1 MFHLMHLARIALI
14 LIIVVV
20 VANFDVQPTI
30 VGLSRL
36 AQHSLVVAAIT
47 IAGSPLQY
55 RIFPHCYC
63 RVRITSLT
71 IIQPTSLISIVPASA
86 SRASVTQL

>member
-1 MFHLMHLARIALI
+1 MLHLASIALI

-36 AQHSLVVAAIT
+36 VQHSLVVAAIT
-47 IAGSPLQY
+47 IAGSPPSVQN
-55 RIFPHCYC
+55 FF
-63 RVRITSLT
+63 
-71 IIQPTSLISIVPASA
+71 LIATAGFVSH
-86 SRASVTQL
+86 L